1 MQKAGLIYFSHFF
14 RPLKNIMKFR
24 LLKTNKQL
32 NCKSWNKKFL
42 RDKFHMNS

>member
-1 MQKAGLIYFSHFF
+1 M
-14 RPLKNIMKFR
+14 RFR

-42 RDKFHMNS
+42 RDKFHMNSLSLLLIKISGR